1 MKFKF
6 IEDLTSDVMF
16 EAYGKDEKEL
26 FENSGLALFNVICN
40 VKKVKDKKKVKV
52 KVKGEDLKD
61 LMFNWLQE
69 LIALVDIK
77 NMFFSKF
84 KVLKISEKKLEA
96 EVYGEEITP
105 EKGETVVKAI
115 SYYNF
120 ELEKKKNWRVRVVM
134 DI

>member
-16 EAYGKDEKEL
+16 EAYGKNEKEL
-26 FENSGLALFNVICN
+26 FENSALALFNVICK
-40 VKKVKDKKKVKV
+40 VKKVKNKKKVKI
-52 KVKGEDLKD
+52 KVKGDDLKD

-77 NMFFSKF
+77 EMFFSKF
-84 KVLKISEKKLEA
+84 KVLKISENKLEA
-96 EVYGEEITP
+96 EVYGEEIKP
-105 EKGETVVKAI
+105 ENGETVVKAI
-115 SYYNF
+115 SYYKF
-120 ELEKKKNWRVRVVM
+120 ELEKDKNWKVRVVM

>member
-16 EAYGKDEKEL
+16 EAYGKNEKEL
-26 FENSGLALFNVICN
+26 FENSALALFNVICR
-40 VKKVKDKKKVKV
+40 VKKVKNKKKVKI

-69 LIALVDIK
+69 LIALVDVK
-77 NMFFSKF
+77 EMFFSKF
-84 KVLKISEKKLEA
+84 KILKISENKLEA
-96 EVYGEEITP
+96 EVYGEEIKP
-105 EKGETVVKAI
+105 ENGETVVKAI
-115 SYYNF
+115 SYYKF
-120 ELEKKKNWRVRVVM
+120 ELEKKKNWKVRVVM